1 MQCRTWSVHLETIS
15 TVFVTVTIICQ
26 LMYLVSEGCIWV
38 AGWEDSLPLFE
49 AEQRCL
55 EVFARLLSRQREML
69 WKFEGVWNYEGV
81 FVL

>member
-1 MQCRTWSVHLETIS
+1 
-15 TVFVTVTIICQ
+15 
-26 LMYLVSEGCIWV
+26 MYLVSEGCIWV

-69 WKFEGVWNYEGV
+69 WKFEGVWTYEGV